1 MLSPLV
7 PGRQSQRGK
16 RRSSSTKLPTH
27 NYLQTSSSTLR
38 YSPPRIDKD
47 QTLINQD
54 DDGRQTD
61 AGSDNDAYFHWD
73 EEETLLSDLLEEA
86 YALATSLV

>member
-7 PGRQSQRGK
+7 PERQSQHDK
-16 RRSSSTKLPTH
+16 RRYSSAKIPIH
-27 NYLQTSSSTLR
+27 NHLQTSSSTLG
-38 YSPPRIDKD
+38 YSPSRVDKD
-47 QTLINQD
+47 QTLINQGD
-54 DDGRQTD
+54 DCHQTD

>member
-7 PGRQSQRGK
+7 PERQSQRDK
-16 RRSSSTKLPTH
+16 RRSSSAKIPTLNH
-27 NYLQTSSSTLR
+27 LQTSSSTLG
-38 YSPPRIDKD
+38 YSPPRVDKD
-47 QTLINQD
+47 RTLINQGD
-54 DDGRQTD
+54 DCHRTD

-86 YALATSLV
+86 YALATSPV

>member
-7 PGRQSQRGK
+7 PERQSQRGK
-16 RRSSSTKLPTH
+16 RRFSSAKLH
-27 NYLQTSSSTLR
+27 NHLQTSSSTLR
-38 YSPPRIDKD
+38 YSPPCVDKD
-47 QTLINQD
+47 QLINQD
-54 DDGRQTD
+54 DDDCHQTN